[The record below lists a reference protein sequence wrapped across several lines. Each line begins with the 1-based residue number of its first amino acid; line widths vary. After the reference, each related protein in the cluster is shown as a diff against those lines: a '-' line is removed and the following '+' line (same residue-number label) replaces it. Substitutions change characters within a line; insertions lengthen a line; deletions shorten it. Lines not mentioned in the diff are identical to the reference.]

1 MWEKRN
7 MLTGWDWDRAKI
19 VWQREA
25 REDGLIAG
33 RLEGEKRGRL
43 EGMREAV
50 VKFQRFGLP
59 PADIAKALDLPEAEV
74 ARYLG
79 KA

>member
-1 MWEKRN
+1 

-25 REDGLIAG
+25 REDGLEDGLIAG
-33 RLEGEKRGRL
+33 RLEGEKK
-43 EGMREAV
+43 GMQRAV
-50 VKFQRFGLP
+50 VKLLKFGLS
-59 PADIAKALDLPEAEV
+59 PADIAKALEIPEADV
-74 ARYLG
+74 TRYVG